1 MNENAFKAIQSQKE
15 PKFSL
20 LKTVLSGIAVV
31 VGGAALAAKV
41 AHVDGKILR
50 DT

>member
-1 MNENAFKAIQSQKE
+1 MKRVFKVESQKV
-15 PKFSL
+15 PKINMI
-20 LKTVLSGIAVV
+20 KYVLSGTAVV